1 MQSICECIKRARDAV
16 NAMTVKFS
24 MPTIVPLDLAE
35 TIHEQCEFLK
45 ALVSCSKTAE
55 DEYKFVKGELD
66 GLSKV
71 REEIAGLKQHI
82 YSVQMPH
89 INGEDKI
96 ADETGKGIAETHRQ
110 LYDFADRLDDNVM
123 KIAEKVEKLGENLK
137 SFKVVLFGRTKAG
150 KSTVREALTQGAGE
164 TIGKGRQST
173 TKEVQWY
180 DWQNLKVYDTP
191 GILSTND
198 TNRTVAGIGEEE
210 SKALELLQQADVAIF
225 LFASDNIETA
235 ELDYLKDVVVR
246 GKNVL
251 VLLNVKADLTDYKKF
266 LLRGKDKT
274 ITLDKQSGH
283 VKRIRDAVR
292 GHAVAI
298 VPIHAQA
305 AFFSRA
311 KNNPDVTHFFERYL
325 GIGAT
330 KAALYD
336 LSHFGEIRRYLVD
349 NILTQG
355 RIIRCQQIREYFIS
369 NIEKFAGG
377 YVERINNSVDFWQQT
392 VNRTTASKS
401 RVTKKAKMFAKSI
414 PSKLEMAA
422 KAEIDTYDIAYKA
435 IDQGWGKDT
444 ISETWKQKLEDV
456 IPRLPGPIVEEFLN
470 EVKDEFS
477 ELMKGFDF
485 IRDTYISDDDT
496 SYSLPWGDLFKVGGF
511 VAGCLSFAA
520 TVGWIPGGGWVAG
533 GLALLAAAFATFAGW
548 FKSKTTKIHELQEK
562 LNSGLIRCIDS
573 VSKSMVGKCEA
584 EMFPRI
590 FDQYD
595 AMLSLQNSMLK
606 MCQRFQAENQG
617 LLDTAERN
625 RQLMENRIR
634 ELRGENESRTI
645 RRSTRKGQ

>member
-1 MQSICECIKRARDAV
+1 MQSICECIKCAREAV

-24 MPTIVPLDLAE
+24 MPTIVHIDLAG

-66 GLSKV
+66 GLCKV
-71 REEIAGLKQHI
+71 REEIAGLRQHI
-82 YSVQMPH
+82 HSVQMPH
-89 INGEDKI
+89 INGEDRI
-96 ADETGKGIAETHRQ
+96 ADETEKGIAETHRQ
-110 LYDFADRLDDNVM
+110 LYDFADRLDDNVV
-123 KIAEKVEKLGENLK
+123 KITEKIEKLGENLK

-198 TNRTVAGIGEEE
+198 TNRKDAGIGDEE

-225 LFASDNIETA
+225 MFASDNIETA

-251 VLLNVKADLTDYKKF
+251 ALLNVKADLTDYKMF

-292 GHAVAI
+292 GHDVTI
-298 VPIHAQA
+298 LPIHAQA

-311 KNNPDVTHFFERYL
+311 KNNSDVTHFFERYL

-330 KAALYD
+330 KTALYD
-336 LSHFGEIRRYLVD
+336 LSHFGEIRKYLVD

-355 RIIRCQQIREYFIS
+355 RIIRCRQIREYLIS
-369 NIEKFAGG
+369 NIKKFAGG
-377 YVERINNSVDFWQQT
+377 YVERINKSVDFWQQALDK
-392 VNRTTASKS
+392 TTASKN
-401 RVTKKAKMFAKSI
+401 RVMKKANMFAKSI
-414 PSKLEMAA
+414 PSKLETAA
-422 KAEIDTYDIAYKA
+422 KAEIDTYDIAYRA
-435 IDQGWGKDT
+435 IYQGCGKDT
-444 ISETWKQKLEDV
+444 ISETWKRRLEDV
-456 IPRLPGPIVEEFLN
+456 IPRLPRPIVDEFLN
-470 EVKDEFS
+470 EVQDEFS

-485 IRDTYISDDDT
+485 IQDTYISDDDT
-496 SYSLPWGDLFKVGGF
+496 SCSLPWGDLFKVGGF

-533 GLALLAAAFATFAGW
+533 GLALLAAAFAAIAGL
-548 FKSKTTKIHELQEK
+548 FKSKATKIRELQEK
-562 LNSGLIRCIDS
+562 LDSGLERCIDS
-573 VSKSMVGKCEA
+573 VAKNMVDKCEA

-590 FDQYD
+590 FGQYD
-595 AMLSLQNSMLK
+595 AMLSLQNGMLK
-606 MCQRFQAENQG
+606 MCQRFQAENQW
-617 LLDTAERN
+617 LLDAAERN
-625 RQLMENRIR
+625 HKLMEDRIR
-634 ELRGENESRTI
+634 EIRGENESRKI
-645 RRSTRKGQ
+645 RRSSRKGQ

>member
-1 MQSICECIKRARDAV
+1 MQSICECIKCARDAV
-16 NAMTVKFS
+16 CEMTVKFP
-24 MPTIVPLDLAE
+24 MPTIVPFDFAG
-35 TIHEQCEFLK
+35 TIREQCEFLK
-45 ALVSCSKTAE
+45 ALLSCSKTAE

-66 GLSKV
+66 GLCRV
-71 REEIAGLKQHI
+71 RAEIAGLKQHI
-82 YSVQMPH
+82 HSVQMPCV
-89 INGEDKI
+89 NGEDKI

-123 KIAEKVEKLGENLK
+123 KITEKVEKLGEDLK

-173 TKEVQWY
+173 TTEVQWY

-198 TNRTVAGIGEEE
+198 TNRNDAGIGDEE
-210 SKALELLQQADVAIF
+210 SKALELLQLADVAIF
-225 LFASDNIETA
+225 MFASDNIETA

-251 VLLNVKADLTDYKKF
+251 VLLNVKADLTDYKMF

-274 ITLDKQSGH
+274 ISLDNQSGH
-283 VKRIRDAVR
+283 VKRIRDAIR
-292 GHAVAI
+292 GYDVTI

-311 KNNPDVTHFFERYL
+311 KNNSDVTHFFERYL

-330 KAALYD
+330 KTALYG
-336 LSHFGEIRRYLVD
+336 LSHFGEIRRYLVG

-355 RIIRCQQIREYFIS
+355 RIIRCRQIREYFIS
-369 NIEKFAGG
+369 SIEKFAGG
-377 YVERINNSVDFWQQT
+377 YVERISKSVDSWQQI
-392 VNRTTASKS
+392 VDKTTASKR
-401 RVTKKAKMFAKSI
+401 RVMKKANMFAKSI

-422 KAEIDTYDIAYKA
+422 KAEIDTYDIACRA
-435 IDQGWGKDT
+435 IDEGWRKDT
-444 ISETWKQKLEDV
+444 ISETWKRKLEDV
-456 IPRLPGPIVEEFLN
+456 IPRLPGPIVDEFLN

-496 SYSLPWGDLFKVGGF
+496 SYTLPWGDLFKVGSL
-511 VAGCLSFAA
+511 VTGCLSFAA

-533 GLALLAAAFATFAGW
+533 GLALLAAALATIAGW
-548 FKSKTTKIHELQEK
+548 FKSKTTKIRELQEK
-562 LNSGLIRCIDS
+562 LDSGLERCIVS
-573 VSKSMVGKCEA
+573 VAESMVGKCEA

-590 FDQYD
+590 FNQYD
-595 AMLSLQNSMLK
+595 AMLSLQKGMLI

-625 RQLMENRIR
+625 RKLMEERIR
-634 ELRGENESRTI
+634 EMRGENESSTI
-645 RRSTRKGQ
+645 RRRSRKGQ